1 MTSLTAAEARTIDL
15 PWPSRT
21 LHPNSRPHW
30 AKKAKAAKSAREDAQ
45 IVAKSIGK
53 IEAKALK
60 AICIFSPPDNRA
72 RDVDGMLSSIK
83 PYLDGIADVVGIDDS
98 KWQIELCRG
107 VPRKGG
113 NVRIVLAPVDAWES
127 LGGVINR
134 VLSDINPNKGAA

>member
-1 MTSLTAAEARTIDL
+1 MTSLTAAEARAIDL

-21 LHPNSRPHW
+21 LHPNARPHW
-30 AKKAKAAKSAREDAQ
+30 AQKSAATKAARLDAKWAAISVRAAR
-45 IVAKSIGK
+45 

-60 AICIFSPPDNRA
+60 VTCIFSPPDNRA

-107 VPRKGG
+107 IPRKGG
-113 NVRIVLAPVDAWES
+113 NVRIVLE
-127 LGGVINR
+127 I
-134 VLSDINPNKGAA
+134 I